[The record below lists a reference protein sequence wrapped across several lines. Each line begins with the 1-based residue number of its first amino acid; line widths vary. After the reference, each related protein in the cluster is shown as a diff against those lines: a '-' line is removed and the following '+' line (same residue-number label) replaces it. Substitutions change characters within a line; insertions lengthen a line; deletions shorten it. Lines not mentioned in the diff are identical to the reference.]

1 ALAAPLTGRAL
12 ARALAAPTDEGALAA
27 RLQFAL
33 FVALEH
39 DEAVALAFVRDALLH
54 AAELGRANGR
64 ALLARVPRALLRAG
78 EEPVTDTPRFGR
90 SALGARVSAA
100 AERAGLV
107 LRPLAALTAERPS
120 IVTLGHPVVADD
132 ARSAGTGSTARARP
146 ALRGV
151 PSGAGV
157 QKAEGTGGFL
167 AGSALR
173 GLAPCPRAVRAAH
186 PSPAAAGRVGRL
198 RRPAGPL
205 VAPLPRRAM
214 LVTNARHVGRGRV
227 VDTEH
232 G

>member
-1 ALAAPLTGRAL
+1 
-12 ARALAAPTDEGALAA
+12 
-27 RLQFAL
+27 
-33 FVALEH
+33 
-39 DEAVALAFVRDALLH
+39 
-54 AAELGRANGR
+54 
-64 ALLARVPRALLRAG
+64 
-78 EEPVTDTPRFGR
+78 
-90 SALGARVSAA
+90 
-100 AERAGLV
+100 
-107 LRPLAALTAERPS
+107 
-120 IVTLGHPVVADD
+120 

-232 G
+232 GPTRDGACPHPEKKRRLANPKHSKPPLHGQGGSSRRE